1 MGRGMGGRW
10 PQKTSQSAGMP
21 GRACLSQSSKSGP
34 CSLIQSCLASSHPT
48 PTWPKSG
55 HPRHCTSTAAAAV
68 SHALWLPEPRPV
80 PATPRIK
87 GELPCCTLC
96 ALVRLTPRSWF
107 LCPPPQEL
115 LSLLDLEDL
124 PCSCI
129 APLDALLPSLLL
141 AASRH
146 SATLTHRSDPH
157 GVVSHAHAHLHADPG
172 VPAPGTPDPSEKDTD
187 GDSDDLVMD
196 GEGAEGTQTGGAA
209 AHGVCSGAASAHVTE
224 AAAAVLEQHQGQGQ
238 QQQQPVLLPAE
249 GAEAGS
255 SCSCDSMEAAMQRL
269 LLEIGEDP
277 HRRGLQGS
285 ARRYVESLLASTS
298 GYQQQLPHGVTEP
311 VLVEEE
317 EEGSGRGAGPAVT
330 PAGGCPCCSAARGG
344 RSGHGRP
351 CSALGRQQVGTE
363 AEGKWSSWGRAGS
376 GSGRGHRSCAEG
388 GGQVVERRTEGGLV
402 TVRLPFASQCE
413 HHMLPFYGTLM
424 VAYRLGREGV
434 QEVQGLQQQGDDV
447 GQQEAGCVLDVR
459 EVEAV
464 VSVFTQRL
472 QVQER
477 ITHQVA
483 DAVGQLVGRR
493 GDRRGAESVEGGRE
507 GDELGCQRGAGAA
520 GAGAGDVMVVCDAA
534 HMCMVARGVENHS
547 GSTTSFAVR
556 GAFAE
561 RAELRREVLR
571 LFRQSA

>member
-1 MGRGMGGRW
+1 MLLA
-10 PQKTSQSAGMP
+10 P
-21 GRACLSQSSKSGP
+21 
-34 CSLIQSCLASSHPT
+34 SL
-48 PTWPKSG
+48 
-55 HPRHCTSTAAAAV
+55 
-68 SHALWLPEPRPV
+68 
-80 PATPRIK
+80 
-87 GELPCCTLC
+87 
-96 ALVRLTPRSWF
+96 
-107 LCPPPQEL
+107 PQEL

-146 SATLTHRSDPH
+146 STSLAHYSSSSSSSSGNVNPH
-157 GVVSHAHAHLHADPG
+157 SVVTHAHLHADPG

-196 GEGAEGTQTGGAA
+196 GEGPEGAHAGGAA
-209 AHGVCSGAASAHVTE
+209 AHGACSGAGSAHGTE
-224 AAAAVLEQHQGQGQ
+224 DAVGALEQQRGQGQ
-238 QQQQPVLLPAE
+238 QQQVLLPAA

-255 SCSCDSMEAAMQRL
+255 SCSCDAMEAAMQRL

-277 HRRGLQGS
+277 HRRGLHGS
-285 ARRYVESLLASTS
+285 ARRYVESLLTSTS
-298 GYQQQLPHGVTEP
+298 GYQQQLPDGVTEP
-311 VLVEEE
+311 VFVEEE
-317 EEGSGRGAGPAVT
+317 GGTAAAAGAGAMVT

-344 RSGHGRP
+344 RSGPGRP
-351 CSALGRQQVGTE
+351 CSALRGQQAGAE
-363 AEGKWSSWGRAGS
+363 AERRRSSWGCAGS
-376 GSGRGHRSCAEG
+376 GMGRGCGSCAER

-424 VAYRLGREGV
+424 VAYRPGREGT
-434 QEVQGLQQQGDDV
+434 QELQGQQQQGEV
-447 GQQEAGCVLDVR
+447 GEEEAGLVDVR
-459 EVEAV
+459 EVQAV
-464 VSVFTQRL
+464 VSAFTQRL

-493 GDRRGAESVEGGRE
+493 RGRP
-507 GDELGCQRGAGAA
+507 GAA

-547 GSTTSFAVR
+547 GSTTTFAVR

-561 RAELRREVLR
+561 QAGLRRQVLR
-571 LFRQSA
+571 LFRQGA